1 MSDSL
6 NTNLSL
12 INDSLYR
19 LETFQMIQYTGEN
32 ILLNYGTDMKEWIRF
47 LQANLLEECTTYL
60 CMVLYNCNYTYIMQ
74 SKQKIYFFVIY
85 LMVL

>member
-1 MSDSL
+1 MNDSL

-32 ILLNYGTDMKEWIRF
+32 TLLNYGTDMKEWIRF

-60 CMVLYNCNYTYIMQ
+60 CTVLYNYNFIYI
-74 SKQKIYFFVIY
+74 SCDLNKKSIFFLLYI
-85 LMVL
+85 

>member
-1 MSDSL
+1 MNDSL

-47 LQANLLEECTTYL
+47 LRANLLEECTTYL
-60 CMVLYNCNYTYIMQ
+60 CMVLYNCYTYIMQ